1 MLSHEKTVFSR
12 ERQMPDYIFFR
23 KGEQIA
29 VLERSEAEK
38 APLLTDQGYEKQ
50 YEEIDAPNAEHAL
63 ARYADIR
70 KEERTTEDAFIT
82 GTVFSTIVTAIL
94 R

>member
-1 MLSHEKTVFSR
+1 MKNYLISGATDAELH
-12 ERQMPDYIFFR
+12 FFR

-38 APLLTDQGYEKQ
+38 TLLLTDQGYEKQ
-50 YEEIDAPNAEHAL
+50 YEEIDSPNAEHAL
-63 ARYADIR
+63 ARYAGIR
-70 KEERTTEDAFIT
+70 KEERTTEHAFIT
-82 GTVFSTIVTAIL
+82 GTLFSTIVTAIL

>member
-1 MLSHEKTVFSR
+1 
-12 ERQMPDYIFFR
+12 MPNYIFFR

-38 APLLTDQGYEKQ
+38 ALLLTDQGYEKQ

-70 KEERTTEDAFIT
+70 KEERTTEHAFIT